1 MKKVA
6 LISSGDCVH
15 TLKWC
20 NGLSE
25 VGIDVTLITQQKPL
39 PGFLTDVK
47 IIELPFS
54 GAKGYFLNV
63 FFLSKYLKEHKFDAI
78 NVHYVSGYGT
88 LARLSGIKN
97 HIASVWGADVYDFP
111 KKSWFHHWLVE
122 KNLNSASVI
131 CSTSEV
137 MGKHVQDTFQLKGG
151 LEVEI
156 TPFGINCEVF
166 KKMQREKQCKNLR
179 IGTVKTLRPKYGI
192 DLLIKSFSIL
202 TKQYDNI
209 TLDIAG
215 IGYQL
220 DELKK
225 LTRELGIEDKVNFL
239 GWVPNEE
246 VPSILNSFDIY
257 VAPSTLDSESFGVA
271 IIEASSCEIP
281 VVVSDVGGLPEV
293 VINKRTGL
301 VVERNNIESIT
312 NAIQFLLDNP
322 EERQKM
328 GKNGRQNVLDKYQ
341 WNKCVEKMI
350 NIYVAN
356 GILKND

>member
-1 MKKVA
+1 M
-6 LISSGDCVH
+6 
-15 TLKWC
+15 
-20 NGLSE
+20 
-25 VGIDVTLITQQKPL
+25 
-39 PGFLTDVK
+39 
-47 IIELPFS
+47 
-54 GAKGYFLNV
+54 
-63 FFLSKYLKEHKFDAI
+63 
-78 NVHYVSGYGT
+78 
-88 LARLSGIKN
+88 
-97 HIASVWGADVYDFP
+97 
-111 KKSWFHHWLVE
+111 
-122 KNLNSASVI
+122 
-131 CSTSEV
+131 
-137 MGKHVQDTFQLKGG
+137 
-151 LEVEI
+151 
-156 TPFGINCEVF
+156 
-166 KKMQREKQCKNLR
+166 
-179 IGTVKTLRPKYGI
+179 RPKYGI

-202 TKQYDNI
+202 TKKYDNI

-220 DELKK
+220 DELKE
-225 LTRELGIEDKVNFL
+225 LTRALGIEGKVNFL

-246 VPSILNSFDIY
+246 VPSILNGFDIY

-293 VINKRTGL
+293 VIDKRTGL

-328 GKNGRQNVLDKYQ
+328 GENGRQNVLDKYQ